1 MDSELRGSALAE
13 RSDACVKGSSDGN
26 RAAATGQ
33 TGIGG
38 RSPLPSP
45 ATEGSSPGCSEYHGL
60 KRSKQLRWWGLQ
72 DDSFVPTFRGAPSPR
87 RR

>member
-33 TGIGG
+33 TAIDGH
-38 RSPLPSP
+38 SPLPSP
-45 ATEGSSPGCSEYHGL
+45 ATEGSSPGCSEYHGMKGL
-60 KRSKQLRWWGLQ
+60 ETTGLVGLQ
-72 DDSFVPTFRGAPSPR
+72 DDSFAPTFRGAPSPR